1 MLLLPPGR
9 VVYPAAR
16 VGRGNIEHPVLACS
30 HLLLASDDVPRIASF
45 FREAFGVPAHFENEM
60 FADFV
65 LPSRFRVAFFKPV
78 GASARRFRA
87 EADRDA
93 CAFGVTVADV
103 DAVHA
108 RATALSA
115 SHALALSGPPRD
127 HPWGERSFLLTD
139 PDGNRWEVTQAPAAD
154 GMLVDRP

>member
-1 MLLLPPGR
+1 M
-9 VVYPAAR
+9 
-16 VGRGNIEHPVLACS
+16 IACS
-30 HLLLASDDVPRIASF
+30 HLLLASDDVPRIAAF
-45 FREAFGVPAHFENEM
+45 FRDAFEIAAHYENDL

-78 GASARRFRA
+78 GASARRFRSA
-87 EADRDA
+87 ADRGGS
-93 CAFGVTVADV
+93 AFGVTVREV

-108 RATALSA
+108 RVAGLAATYPIEV
-115 SHALALSGPPRD
+115 SGAPRD

-139 PDGNRWEVTQAPAAD
+139 PDGNRWEVTQAPSEE